1 MSRSTILILVTLI
14 AFASSLVSLEL
25 TRSYETFALRGYV
38 DPTSDP
44 NLPFRVPRLGV
55 NADLEQYSADTL
67 ESQLAFME
75 ANGIVWVRQF
85 AYWNEI
91 EPLSGTFNWDTWDRL
106 AAAFA
111 RHNQLRLIAV
121 LMNTPSWARYD
132 SEAIHTSPPTD
143 NALFA
148 RFAGEFAK
156 RYGNIIDHYQIWDE
170 PNLRETWGG
179 LNPNPSDYASLLA
192 ATYGSIHS
200 MDSNATVIAAALAP
214 TTEFGPHNINELQYL
229 HDLYAAGAGPY
240 FDAVAGKPYGFNSS
254 PLDRTVDD
262 SSLNFSR
269 IVAIREMMVEQG
281 DSHKAVW
288 AMNWGWNHLPE
299 DWTGRA
305 SIWGEVSLAQQIQ
318 YTLQSIDRVERE
330 WPWLAGMVIQHWQP
344 DADLDNPI
352 WGFSLLKPDGNPT
365 NLLEAIQNHPTP
377 SSASN
382 GLFEPSTKYATY
394 TGVWTFG
401 PLGADSGWVDGSQ
414 AALTFEGTNVAL
426 LLREGNYVGYIYPQI
441 DGQRINKLPYDNA
454 GNPYI
459 VLTSGSGETE
469 TTLTTIAD
477 NLPYGNYTLKL
488 IADRG
493 WDQWPLVSYAVSD
506 SNLREPYKAI
516 YSVSLLVFTLSG
528 ILAGGLVTVRHWQ
541 RLLLWNTQLS
551 YHFQGRKKWLLGATA
566 SIALLFGLL
575 GTWGEGFPSFLRREP
590 VHIIISIITAGLIYV
605 QISFAITLV
614 AIAILW
620 WLIFYRIEIGL
631 ALTMFWAP
639 FFLFPVEL
647 YQFSFPLSEV
657 IILIT
662 ISAWLSRLLIEK
674 LTKSK
679 FVDLNSVK
687 HLHLIDILVLIWV
700 ILGFLSIIWS
710 EYRSLAITEL
720 RVKFIEPAFFYLILR
735 VVSVKSLSSIRYC
748 LYALISAG
756 TIVSLIGIFQFVQG
770 QGIITAEAGALRMAS
785 VYGSPNNLALF
796 LGRCLPFVFA
806 GLLIAS
812 QIRLRIVL
820 LVIMSIMVATVILSQ
835 SAGALFIGLP
845 ASAAIVGLLSLRKR
859 GPFIIIALS
868 AICILGITVAMQS
881 PRFSRLLDFSS
892 GTNFY
897 RLRVWESAIDMIQ
910 DYPITG
916 IGLDQFLNKFRGE
929 YIRPD
934 AWQEPNLSHPHN
946 IVLDFWL
953 QLGIGGLFVL
963 VFIQYGFWKSIWQPY
978 RIHQNSTNR
987 FQTVL
992 IIGAIGSMTNLI
1004 THGLIDNSVYVNDL
1018 VYVFM
1023 FLIAIAANE
1032 NSLQLINDANK

>member
-75 ANGIVWVRQF
+75 ANGIIWVRQF

-121 LMNTPSWARYD
+121 LMNTPSWARYY
-132 SEAIHTSPPTD
+132 SEATHTSPPAD

-170 PNLRETWGG
+170 PNLRDTWGG

-192 ATYGSIHS
+192 ITYGSIHS

-344 DADLDNPI
+344 DADLENPI

-365 NLLEAIQNHPTP
+365 KLLEAIQNHPTP

-477 NLPYGNYTLKL
+477 NLHYGNYTLKL

-493 WDQWPLVSYAVSD
+493 WDQWPLVGYAVSD

-516 YSVSLLVFTLSG
+516 YSVSLLVITLSG
-528 ILAGGLVTVRHWQ
+528 ILAGGLLTVRHWQ

-551 YHFQGRKKWLLGATA
+551 YHFEGRKKWLLGATA

-590 VHIIISIITAGLIYV
+590 VHIIVAIITAGLIYV

-620 WLIFYRIEIGL
+620 WLIFYRIEVGL

-679 FVDLNSVK
+679 LVDLNSVK

-820 LVIMSIMVATVILSQ
+820 LLIMSIIIATVILSQ

-845 ASAAIVGLLSLRKR
+845 ASAAIVGLLSSRKR

-868 AICILGITVAMQS
+868 AICILGIAVAMQS

-963 VFIQYGFWKSIWQPY
+963 VFIQYGFWKSIWLPY
-978 RIHQNSTNR
+978 RINQNSTNR

-1032 NSLQLINDANK
+1032 KSLQLINDANK

>member
-1 MSRSTILILVTLI
+1 MSRSTILVLVTLI

-25 TRSYETFALRGYV
+25 TSSYETFALRGYV

-55 NADLEQYSADTL
+55 NANLEQYSADTL
-67 ESQLAFME
+67 ESQLALME

-132 SEAIHTSPPTD
+132 PEESHTSPPAD

-156 RYGNIIDHYQIWDE
+156 RYGHIIDHYQIWDE
-170 PNLRETWGG
+170 PNLRDTWGG
-179 LNPNPSDYASLLA
+179 LDPNPSDYASLLA
-192 ATYGSIHS
+192 ITYGLIHS
-200 MDSNATVIAAALAP
+200 MDSNATVIVAALAP

-229 HDLYAAGAGPY
+229 RDLYAAGARPY

-299 DWTGRA
+299 DWIGRA

-318 YTLQSIDRVERE
+318 YTLLSIDRVERE

-344 DADLDNPI
+344 DADLDDPI
-352 WGFSLLKPDGNPT
+352 WGFSLLQPDGNAT
-365 NLLEAIQNHPTP
+365 KLLEAIQNHPTP

-382 GLFEPSTKYATY
+382 GIFEPSTKYATY
-394 TGVWTFG
+394 SGVWTFG

-414 AALTFEGTNVAL
+414 AALTFEGRQVAL

-441 DGQRINKLPYDNA
+441 NGQRINKLPYDSA

-459 VLTSGSGETE
+459 VLTSDSGETE
-469 TTLTTIAD
+469 TTLTTIAND
-477 NLPYGNYTLKL
+477 LPYGNYTLKL
-488 IADRG
+488 ITDRG
-493 WDQWPLVSYAVSD
+493 WDQWPLVGYAVSD
-506 SNLREPYKAI
+506 GNLREPYKAI
-516 YSVSLLVFTLSG
+516 YSVSLLALSLSG
-528 ILAGGLVTVRHWQ
+528 VLAGGLVTVKNWQ

-551 YHFQGRKKWLLGATA
+551 YHFEGRKKWLLGTTA

-590 VHIIISIITAGLIYV
+590 VHIIISVITAGLIYV

-620 WLIFYRIEIGL
+620 WLLFYRIEVGL

-662 ISAWLSRLLIEK
+662 ISAWLSRLLIEN
-674 LTKSK
+674 LTKSTS
-679 FVDLNSVK
+679 VDFNLVK
-687 HLHLIDILVLIWV
+687 HLHLIDILVFIWV

-720 RVKFIEPAFFYLILR
+720 RVKFIEPAFFYVILR
-735 VVSVKSLSSIRYC
+735 FVSVKSLSSIRYC

-806 GLLIAS
+806 GIVIAS
-812 QIRLRIVL
+812 HTRLRLFLIL
-820 LVIMSIMVATVILSQ
+820 IMSIIGAAVILSQ

-845 ASAAIVGLLSLRKR
+845 ASAAIVGLLSLKKR
-859 GPFIIIALS
+859 GLYIIIVLS
-868 AICILGITVAMQS
+868 AIIILGIAVAVQS

-916 IGLDQFLNKFRGE
+916 IGLDQFLSKFRGH

-946 IVLDFWL
+946 ILLDYWL
-953 QLGIGGLFVL
+953 QLGIGGVL
-963 VFIQYGFWKSIWQPY
+963 VLIFIQYGFWKSLWQPY
-978 RIHQNSTNR
+978 KISLYANNR
-987 FQTVL
+987 FQATL
-992 IIGAIGSMTNLI
+992 IIGAMGSMTNLI

-1023 FLIAIAANE
+1023 LLIAIAANE
-1032 NSLQLINDANK
+1032 KSLQLINDANR